1 MVHPLL
7 LIRYHS
13 NLTLGYPFSHSQNK
27 AHSRS
32 LPSHITLFWRVALI
46 LIVWKWFFLKWGLA
60 QKRKSFPD
68 HHKVLEIMI
77 KVGSAKSWWES
88 VIAIMK
94 KVWSCLKEVLLS
106 ALILIKCDHEK
117 GALIYRSQSKKWF
130 DLQKLPHDFDIGETF
145 YDQVIFYFRGQFLK
159 PEFSKD
165 QGPTLF
171 YQDQYQDFGDIFHFF
186 DLVDPFTFSRALFD
200 DQVVFTFER
209 LFKFF
214 SPKDQ
219 GPLIFLDRSFWLLL
233 LIDDPFYDHD

>member
-1 MVHPLL
+1 MTLYITLFKNQLAHFLRNIIAFYNQDQIYSLHSLIMVHPLL

-117 GALIYRSQSKKWF
+117 GALISVAK
-130 DLQKLPHDFDIGETF
+130 
-145 YDQVIFYFRGQFLK
+145 
-159 PEFSKD
+159 
-165 QGPTLF
+165 
-171 YQDQYQDFGDIFHFF
+171 
-186 DLVDPFTFSRALFD
+186 
-200 DQVVFTFER
+200 
-209 LFKFF
+209 
-214 SPKDQ
+214 
-219 GPLIFLDRSFWLLL
+219 
-233 LIDDPFYDHD
+233 